1 MTSICTAIISDL
13 HLTDPEP
20 PRHQTKSRHPLWKKF
35 KTKEFFIDESLVQ
48 FLSHI
53 QELAQSNKIELILNG
68 DIFDFDSV
76 MSLPEKAIYKIN
88 WLETRRGLF
97 PKQEKSLFKT
107 QIILSE
113 HKKFFDALSEF
124 IQHGNDLII
133 IPGNHDVE
141 LHFPEVQSEIIK
153 ALSLPEKN
161 LHQVRFTD
169 WFYVS
174 NKDTLIE
181 HGHQQDPYCVCENP
195 LNPFLLDY
203 NELSIRLPFGNVACR
218 YMMNGLGL
226 FNPHVEKNYIMSIS
240 EYLSFFF
247 KYLIKAQP
255 LIIWTWLW
263 GAVATMWHVTTDR
276 FAEPYRGQ
284 TSNEKRVTEAA
295 ARAQSTPEVV
305 RELYELFAPSA
316 ANDPILIAKELWL
329 DRLFL
334 IMFGFILLYVVGN
347 FLNKFIEISY
357 LWIFLPFAL
366 LVPFFLFYARSVTS
380 LVSQY
385 KEPSESLLA
394 KQSEIS
400 GVRRIIYGHTHIARH
415 EYYGVVEH
423 LNSGSWSPAFTNVEC
438 TESYEKNTFVW
449 ISPTPEDPSLR
460 KAELLQFN
468 TKKVPG
474 TFTPQKVPG
483 TQKQT
488 R

>member
-1 MTSICTAIISDL
+1 MSSLCTAIISDL

-20 PRHQTKSRHPLWKKF
+20 PRHQTRSRHPLWKKF

-48 FLSHI
+48 FLTHI
-53 QELAQSNKIELILNG
+53 KDLAKGQKIELVLNG

-76 MSLPEKAIYKIN
+76 MSLPQNAIYKIN

-97 PKQEKSLFKT
+97 PKQERSVFK
-107 QIILSE
+107 IKVILEE
-113 HKKFFDALSEF
+113 HNKFIDALGEF
-124 IQHGNDLII
+124 IREGNTLVI

-141 LHFPEVQSEIIK
+141 LHFPDVQSEILK
-153 ALSLPEKN
+153 ALKLSEFQLK
-161 LHQVRFTD
+161 QVRFTD

-174 NKDTLIE
+174 NSDTLIE
-181 HGHQQDPYCVCENP
+181 HGHQQDPYCMCENP

-240 EYLSFFF
+240 GYIKFFF
-247 KYLIKAQP
+247 KYLILNQP

-276 FAEPYRGQ
+276 FAEPYRGLI
-284 TSNEKRVTEAA
+284 SNEKRANDAA
-295 ARAQSTPEVV
+295 VKAQSSPEVV
-305 RELYELFAPSA
+305 RELQELFASPA
-316 ANDPILIAKELWL
+316 TNDPILIAKELWL

-334 IMFGFILLYVVGN
+334 ILVGFFFLYLFGT
-347 FLNKFIEISY
+347 FLKTIISISFF
-357 LWIFLPFAL
+357 WIFLPFAL

-394 KQSEIS
+394 KQSEIA
-400 GVRRIIYGHTHIARH
+400 GVRRIVYGHTHIARH
-415 EYYGVVEH
+415 EYYGMVEH

-438 TESYEKNTFVW
+438 TESFEKNTYVW
-449 ISPTPEDPSLR
+449 ISPTSEDANFR
-460 KAELLQFN
+460 KAELLQFI
-468 TKKVPG
+468 TKK
-474 TFTPQKVPG
+474 
-483 TQKQT
+483 
-488 R
+488 